1 MWSRLAVAPLV
12 IRHRSM
18 HGSSSPRTLRELW
31 DARVP
36 TLGGW
41 CSIPNS
47 FAAEIMASIFDWCCI
62 DMQHG
67 LAGQDSLI
75 TMLQS
80 IAITGT
86 PAFVRVPWNQPGDIM
101 RAFRHYPGPRPLQP
115 VSPGSLTRAV
125 ASSAAVRPPRSRPWR
140 APTPPPAVPPGCS
153 LSRWG
158 RWVHGEAFMP
168 IVLAAGT
175 RASPKIV

>member
-1 MWSRLAVAPLV
+1 MATAVAGGMWLRLGV
-12 IRHRSM
+12 AINQTRQGSM
-18 HGSSSPRTLRELW
+18 PGNNPPKTLRELW

-47 FAAEIMASIFDWCCI
+47 FTAEIMASIFDWCCI

-67 LAGQDSLI
+67 LAGQDTLI

-86 PAFVRVPWNQPGDIM
+86 PAFARVPWNQPGDIM
-101 RAFRHYPGPRPLQP
+101 
-115 VSPGSLTRAV
+115 
-125 ASSAAVRPPRSRPWR
+125 
-140 APTPPPAVPPGCS
+140 
-153 LSRWG
+153 
-158 RWVHGEAFMP
+158 
-168 IVLAAGT
+168 
-175 RASPKIV
+175 